1 MAQGGA
7 GASAGPGL
15 TAIAVGPNVR
25 LMPRL
30 PLRPLLQRPT
40 PRLLRIASWNVNGLR
55 ACAGKGHF
63 LPFLR
68 DGGAEILG
76 VQEVRARTEQLD
88 PTLAAPGRWRTHFAS
103 AERPGYSGVGLF
115 SRRRPDLVETSLATP
130 NFATPHFDV
139 EGRVQLAHFG
149 PLVVANIYFPNG
161 NGLDRDNSR
170 VPYKLGFYRQLFT
183 RLAELRAAGKRVLVL
198 GDFNTA
204 HAEHDLARPRENRNT
219 SGFLTEERE
228 ELGRWLAGGYVDTF
242 RMFHAGPGHY
252 SWWSQRGGA
261 RERNVGWRIDY
272 VLACPAA
279 AAYVREAT
287 IHREVQGSDHCPV
300 SVRIDPAIFAAAA
313 PTNDD
318 TSVKSVD
325 EAQPPEPA
333 PLVELPVMRAKTG

>member
-1 MAQGGA
+1 MTVPGTGA
-7 GASAGPGL
+7 
-15 TAIAVGPNVR
+15 TVR
-25 LMPRL
+25 PMP
-30 PLRPLLQRPT
+30 RPLLLRPT

-55 ACAGKGHF
+55 ACASKGHF

-76 VQEVRARTEQLD
+76 VQEVRARTEDLD
-88 PTLAAPGRWRTHFAS
+88 PTLANPGRWRTHFAP

-115 SRRRPDLVETSLATP
+115 SRRIPDLVETSLAAP
-130 NFATPHFDV
+130 QFDS

-161 NGLDRDNSR
+161 NGRERDNSR
-170 VPYKLGFYRQLFT
+170 VPYKLSFYRRLFA

-204 HAEHDLARPRENRNT
+204 HAERDLARPKENRDT
-219 SGFLTEERE
+219 SGFLTEERD

-252 SWWSQRGGA
+252 SWWSQRSGA

-279 AAYVREAT
+279 AAFVREAT
-287 IHREVQGSDHCPV
+287 IHREVHGSDHCPV
-300 SVRIDPAIFAAAA
+300 SVRVDPALFAAASPLTIAA
-313 PTNDD
+313 PTL
-318 TSVKSVD
+318 SR
-325 EAQPPEPA
+325 EPR
-333 PLVELPVMRAKTG
+333 EMREMRAKTG

>member
-1 MAQGGA
+1 LTVDGA
-7 GASAGPGL
+7 G
-15 TAIAVGPNVR
+15 TNVR
-25 LMPRL
+25 LMLRLMLRPRL
-30 PLRPLLQRPT
+30 LRPT

-55 ACAGKGHF
+55 ACANKGHF

-76 VQEVRARTEQLD
+76 VQEVRARPEQLD
-88 PTLAAPGRWRTHFAS
+88 PTLSAPGRWRTHFVA

-115 SRRRPDLVETSLATP
+115 SRRAPDLVETSLA
-130 NFATPHFDV
+130 APHFDV

-170 VPYKLGFYRQLFT
+170 VPYKLDFYRRLFA

-204 HAEHDLARPRENRNT
+204 HAEHDLARPKENRNT

-228 ELGRWLAGGYVDTF
+228 ELDRWLAAGYVDTF

-252 SWWSQRGGA
+252 SWWSQRSGA

-279 AAYVREAT
+279 ASFVREAK
-287 IHREVQGSDHCPV
+287 IHREVLGSDHCPV
-300 SVRIDPAIFAAAA
+300 SVRVDPAILGLAGPLMEPAVPRTA
-313 PTNDD
+313 PALPLT
-318 TSVKSVD
+318 
-325 EAQPPEPA
+325 APAEPA
-333 PLVELPVMRAKTG
+333 PARAKTG